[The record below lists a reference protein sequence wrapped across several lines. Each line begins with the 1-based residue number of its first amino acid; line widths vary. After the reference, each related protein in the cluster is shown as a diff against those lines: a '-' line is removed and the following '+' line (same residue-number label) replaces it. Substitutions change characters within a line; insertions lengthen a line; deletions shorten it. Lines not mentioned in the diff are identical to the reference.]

1 MVGGGEVAG
10 AGVEGRLWEVA
21 VHQVF
26 GSCDEGAFTGNGV
39 PDGGSCVRMELRGL
53 DIPQRAGS

>member
-1 MVGGGEVAG
+1 MVERWLG
-10 AGVEGRLWEVA
+10 AGVEGRLWEA
-21 VHQVF
+21 AEHQVF